1 MMPFVKQISSSDR
14 IVFRFSFVFQKTLF
28 LLSQARK
35 SLQSSEAN
43 LKRKQVSLSLSF
55 SLYQKLEISYFSHF
69 EMELLIR

>member
-43 LKRKQVSLSLSF
+43 LKRKQVSLSF